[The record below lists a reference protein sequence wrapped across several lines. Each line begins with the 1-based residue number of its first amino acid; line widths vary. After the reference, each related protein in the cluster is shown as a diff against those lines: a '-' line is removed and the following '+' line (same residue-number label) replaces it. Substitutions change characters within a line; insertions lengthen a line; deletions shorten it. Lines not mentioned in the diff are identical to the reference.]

1 MKIIDRYLLKT
12 YIVPFILTFL
22 VVLFV
27 FLMQF
32 LWKYIDD
39 LVGKGLEISII
50 LKLIFFAAFTF
61 IPMSI
66 PLAILLSG
74 LITFGN
80 IAEKNELT
88 AMKSAG
94 ISLYRIIQPL
104 FLLAISL
111 SILNFAMSNNI
122 VPVMTLKFRSL
133 LEDIRD
139 QKMALSIEEGVF
151 YRGIDG
157 YIIRI
162 GDKERDN
169 QTIHD
174 VLIYDHTRTTGL
186 VTLTYAKHGS
196 MVMSEN
202 KQYLILSLE
211 DGFLYDENIEFD
223 ASKPSHTLPILRG
236 TFDSYQIRFDLSSF
250 QMQQTNEEFFKDSYE
265 MLNVNQLNIFIDT
278 LRTEIITTKHE
289 TTNSMLKNF
298 RYISLHYNDSIAR
311 LYADSVAKTYEMT
324 AEEKQKVFTNAIQTA
339 REQSSLLDFNLIDME
354 SKHKRLWRYEI
365 EWHRKYVLS
374 FACILLFFVGVSLG
388 AIIRKG
394 GLGVPLAV
402 AILIFVIYWAISST
416 GERMTRVGSIPSEW
430 GMWLSTLILLP
441 LAILF
446 LYKAST
452 EAGLS
457 DMSILKQRLY
467 SFKDFFTRKKKTK
480 KTQQ

>member
-1 MKIIDRYLLKT
+1 MKVIDRYLLKT
-12 YIVPFILTFL
+12 YIGPFILTFL

-39 LVGKGLEISII
+39 LVGKGLEITII

-94 ISLYRIIQPL
+94 VSLYRIIQPL
-104 FLLAISL
+104 FILAICLSL
-111 SILNFAMSNNI
+111 LNFAMSNNI

-139 QKMALSIEEGVF
+139 QKLALNIEEGVF

-186 VTLTYAKHGS
+186 ATLTYAKHGS

-202 KQYLILSLE
+202 KQYLILGLE

-223 ASKPSHTLPILRG
+223 ASKPTASLPILRG
-236 TFDSYQIRFDLSSF
+236 TFDFYQIRFDLTSF
-250 QMQQTNEEFFKDSYE
+250 QMQETNEEFFKDSYE
-265 MLNVNQLNIFIDT
+265 MLNVNQLNKFIDT
-278 LRTEIITTKHE
+278 IQTEITTIKTE
-289 TTNSMLKNF
+289 TANSMLKNF
-298 RYISLHYNDSIAR
+298 RYISLHYNDSIAH
-311 LYADSVAKTYEMT
+311 LYADSVSKTYEMT
-324 AEEKQKVFTNAIQTA
+324 AEEKQKVFAHAIQTA
-339 REQSSLLDFNLIDME
+339 REQSSLLDFNLIDTE
-354 SKHKRLWRYEI
+354 SKQKRLWRYEI

-402 AILIFVIYWAISST
+402 AILVFVIYWAISST
-416 GERMTRVGSIPSEW
+416 GERMTRVGTIPSEW

-457 DMSILKQRLY
+457 DMSILQQRLH
-467 SFKDFFTRKKKTK
+467 SLKDFFTRKKKRK
-480 KTQQ
+480 NTQ